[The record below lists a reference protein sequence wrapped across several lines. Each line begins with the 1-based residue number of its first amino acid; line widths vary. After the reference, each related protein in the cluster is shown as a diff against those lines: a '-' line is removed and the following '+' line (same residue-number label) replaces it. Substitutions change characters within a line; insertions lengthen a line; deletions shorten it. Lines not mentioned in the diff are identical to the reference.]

1 MRSSTPSSSP
11 PTDPATGAAVAPVV
25 VTPIVGGVVL
35 LGDEPPVAV
44 VFGVLI
50 LTAVTIIGQASRQQ
64 VRPVVVDRPT
74 RAPLR

>member
-1 MRSSTPSSSP
+1 
-11 PTDPATGAAVAPVV
+11 VV